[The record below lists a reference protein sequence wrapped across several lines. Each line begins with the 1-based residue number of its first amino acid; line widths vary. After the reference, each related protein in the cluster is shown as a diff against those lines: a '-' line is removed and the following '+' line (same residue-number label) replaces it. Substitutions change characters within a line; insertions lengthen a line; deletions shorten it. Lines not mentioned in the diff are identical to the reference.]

1 MDLVNDNVNCPAIGY
16 QATTVCVPVTV
27 IPYAKAGATV
37 TKCCGNATVMSGKQV
52 CSGVKNGICSFTMS

>member
-52 CSGVKNGICSFTMS
+52 CS